1 MRVIQNLQWQR
12 AAAAAMAGA
21 ILFSAGS
28 ASAQS
33 YPARP
38 VTMIV
43 PFPAGG
49 PTDTI
54 GRVVADGMRNVLG
67 QPVVIDNVGGAAG
80 SLATGKVARS
90 APDGYTIGLGSGTTH
105 VANGAVYQLKYDLI
119 ADFEPVSMI
128 TIQPM
133 VIIGKKE
140 LAANTLQELI
150 AWLKANPDKA
160 SQGTAGAG
168 STSHLSGIFFQ
179 QLTGTRYQFVP
190 YRNTGMQD
198 LMAGLIEMM
207 IDPAANSVP
216 QVRAGTVK
224 AFAVTGRNRTP
235 AAPDIPTVA
244 EAGLPGL
251 QITSWHGIWVP
262 KDTPKPIVAK
272 LNAAVADALA
282 DATVQRRLADLANE
296 TVGRELQGP
305 AALAA
310 WQKAEIEKWWPII
323 KAAGIKA
330 E

>member
-1 MRVIQNLQWQR
+1 MRTRRKFLQLAT
-12 AAAAAMAGA
+12 AAAAVAAVSRIA
-21 ILFSAGS
+21 R
-28 ASAQS
+28 AQA

-38 VTMIV
+38 ITMVV

-54 GRVVADGMRNVLG
+54 GRVVAEGMRASLG

-80 SLATGKVARS
+80 SLATGKVARA

-105 VANGAVYQLKYDLI
+105 VANGAIYSLNYDVVTS
-119 ADFEPVSMI
+119 FEPVSML

-133 VIIGKKE
+133 VIVAKKTMQ
-140 LAANTLQELI
+140 ADTLHDLI
-150 AWLKANPDKA
+150 AWLRANPDKA

-168 STSHLSGIFFQ
+168 STSHLAGIFFQ
-179 QLTGTRYQFVP
+179 METGTRYQFVP

-198 LMAGLIEMM
+198 LMAGLIDLM

-216 QVRAGTVK
+216 QVRAGTIK
-224 AFAVTGRNRTP
+224 AYAVTSRTRTP
-235 AAPDIPTVA
+235 AAPDVPTVD
-244 EAGLPGL
+244 EAGLPAL
-251 QITSWHGIWVP
+251 QITSWHGLWVP
-262 KDTPKPIVAK
+262 KGTPRDIIAK
-272 LNAAVADALA
+272 LNGAVVEALA
-282 DATVQRRLADLANE
+282 DLTVWRRLADLANE
-296 TVGRELQGP
+296 TVPRDQQTP

>member
-1 MRVIQNLQWQR
+1 MRTRRKFLQLAT
-12 AAAAAMAGA
+12 AAAAVAAVSRIA
-21 ILFSAGS
+21 R
-28 ASAQS
+28 AQA

-38 VTMIV
+38 ITMVV

-54 GRVVADGMRNVLG
+54 GRVVAEGMRASLG

-80 SLATGKVARS
+80 SLATGKVARA

-105 VANGAVYQLKYDLI
+105 VANGAIYSLNYDVVTS
-119 ADFEPVSMI
+119 FEPVSML

-133 VIIGKKE
+133 VIVAKKTMQ
-140 LAANTLQELI
+140 ADTLQDLI
-150 AWLKANPDKA
+150 AWLRANPDKA

-168 STSHLSGIFFQ
+168 STSHLAGIFFQ
-179 QLTGTRYQFVP
+179 MATGTRYQFVP

-198 LMAGLIEMM
+198 LMAGLIDLM

-216 QVRAGTVK
+216 QVRAGTIK
-224 AFAVTGRNRTP
+224 AYAVTSRHRTP
-235 AAPDIPTVA
+235 AAPDVPTVD
-244 EAGLPGL
+244 EAGLPAL
-251 QITSWHGIWVP
+251 QITSWHGLWVP
-262 KDTPKPIVAK
+262 KGTPKDIIAK
-272 LNAAVADALA
+272 LNGAVVEALA
-282 DATVQRRLADLANE
+282 DPTVRRRLADLANE
-296 TVGRELQGP
+296 TVPRDQQTP

>member
-1 MRVIQNLQWQR
+1 MKLPHRRQFLHLAAG
-12 AAAAAMAGA
+12 AAALPALPRIAR
-21 ILFSAGS
+21 
-28 ASAQS
+28 AQA
-33 YPARP
+33 YPSRP
-38 VTMIV
+38 ITMVV

-54 GRVVADGMRNVLG
+54 GRIVAEGMRASLG

-80 SLATGKVARS
+80 SLATGKVARA

-105 VANGAVYQLKYDLI
+105 VANGAIYLLNYDVVTS
-119 ADFEPVSMI
+119 FEPVSML

-133 VIIGKKE
+133 VIVAKKTMQ
-140 LAANTLQELI
+140 ADTLQDLI
-150 AWLKANPDKA
+150 AWLRANPDKA

-179 QLTGTRYQFVP
+179 MQTGTRYQFVP

-198 LMAGLIEMM
+198 LMAGLIDLM

-216 QVRAGTVK
+216 KVRAATIK
-224 AFAVTGRNRTP
+224 AYAVTSRHRTP
-235 AAPDIPTVA
+235 AAPDVPTVD
-244 EAGLPGL
+244 EAGLPTL
-251 QITSWHGIWVP
+251 QITSWHGLWVP
-262 KDTPKPIVAK
+262 KGTPRDIIAK
-272 LNAAVADALA
+272 LNGAVVEALA
-282 DATVQRRLADLANE
+282 DPTVRRRLADLANE
-296 TVGRELQGP
+296 TVPREQQTP

>member
-1 MRVIQNLQWQR
+1 VRTRRKFLQLAL
-12 AAAAAMAGA
+12 AAAPVAAVSRIAR
-21 ILFSAGS
+21 
-28 ASAQS
+28 AQA
-33 YPARP
+33 YPVRP
-38 VTMIV
+38 ITLVV

-54 GRVVADGMRNVLG
+54 GRVVAEGMRASLG

-80 SLATGKVARS
+80 SLATGKVARA

-105 VANGAVYQLKYDLI
+105 VANGAIYSLNYDVVTS
-119 ADFEPVSMI
+119 FEPVSML

-133 VIIGKKE
+133 VIVAKKTMQ
-140 LAANTLQELI
+140 ADRLQDLI
-150 AWLKANPDKA
+150 AWLRANPDKA

-168 STSHLSGIFFQ
+168 STSHLAGIFFQ
-179 QLTGTRYQFVP
+179 MATGTRYQFVP

-198 LMAGLIEMM
+198 LMAGLIDLM

-216 QVRAGTVK
+216 QVRAGTIK
-224 AFAVTGRNRTP
+224 AYAVTSRTRTP
-235 AAPDIPTVA
+235 AAPDVPTVD
-244 EAGLPGL
+244 EAGLPAL
-251 QITSWHGIWVP
+251 QITSWHGLWVP
-262 KDTPKPIVAK
+262 KGTPKDIIAK
-272 LNAAVADALA
+272 LNGAVVEALA
-282 DATVQRRLADLANE
+282 DPTVRRRLADLANE
-296 TVGRELQGP
+296 TVPRDQQTP

>member
-1 MRVIQNLQWQR
+1 MRTRRKFLQLAT
-12 AAAAAMAGA
+12 AAAPVAAVSRIAR
-21 ILFSAGS
+21 
-28 ASAQS
+28 AQD

-38 VTMIV
+38 ITMVV

-54 GRVVADGMRNVLG
+54 GRVVAEGMRASLG

-80 SLATGKVARS
+80 SLATGKVAR
-90 APDGYTIGLGSGTTH
+90 ATPDGYTIGLGSGTTH
-105 VANGAVYQLKYDLI
+105 VANGAIYSLNYDVVTS
-119 ADFEPVSMI
+119 FEPVSML

-133 VIIGKKE
+133 VIVAKKTMQ
-140 LAANTLQELI
+140 ADTLQDLI
-150 AWLKANPDKA
+150 AWLRANPDKA

-168 STSHLSGIFFQ
+168 STSHLAGIFFQ
-179 QLTGTRYQFVP
+179 MATGTRYQFVP

-198 LMAGLIEMM
+198 LMAGLIDLM

-216 QVRAGTVK
+216 QVRAGTIK
-224 AFAVTGRNRTP
+224 AYAVTGRQRTP
-235 AAPDIPTVA
+235 AAPDVPTVD
-244 EAGLPGL
+244 EAGLPPL
-251 QITSWHGIWVP
+251 QITSWHGLWVP
-262 KDTPKPIVAK
+262 KGTPRDIIAK
-272 LNAAVADALA
+272 LNGAVVEALA
-282 DATVQRRLADLANE
+282 DPTVRRRLADLANE
-296 TVGRELQGP
+296 TVPREQQTP

>member
-1 MRVIQNLQWQR
+1 VRTRRKFLQLAL
-12 AAAAAMAGA
+12 AAAPVAAVSRIAR
-21 ILFSAGS
+21 
-28 ASAQS
+28 AQA
-33 YPARP
+33 YPVRP
-38 VTMIV
+38 ITLVV

-54 GRVVADGMRNVLG
+54 GRVVAEGMRASLG

-80 SLATGKVARS
+80 SLATGKVARA

-105 VANGAVYQLKYDLI
+105 VANGAIYSLNYDVVTS
-119 ADFEPVSMI
+119 FEPVSML

-133 VIIGKKE
+133 VIVAKKTMQ
-140 LAANTLQELI
+140 ADTLQDLI
-150 AWLKANPDKA
+150 AWLRANPDKA

-168 STSHLSGIFFQ
+168 STSHLAGIFFQ
-179 QLTGTRYQFVP
+179 MATGTRYQFVP

-198 LMAGLIEMM
+198 LMAGLIDLM

-216 QVRAGTVK
+216 QVRAGTIK
-224 AFAVTGRNRTP
+224 AYAVTSRTRTP
-235 AAPDIPTVA
+235 AAPDVPTVD
-244 EAGLPGL
+244 EAGLPAL
-251 QITSWHGIWVP
+251 QITSWHGLWVP
-262 KDTPKPIVAK
+262 KGTPKDIIAK
-272 LNAAVADALA
+272 LNGAVVEALA
-282 DATVQRRLADLANE
+282 DPTVRRRLADLANE
-296 TVGRELQGP
+296 TVPRDQQTP

>member
-1 MRVIQNLQWQR
+1 MV
-12 AAAAAMAGA
+12 
-21 ILFSAGS
+21 
-28 ASAQS
+28 
-33 YPARP
+33 
-38 VTMIV
+38 V

-54 GRVVADGMRNVLG
+54 GRVVAEGMRASLG

-80 SLATGKVARS
+80 SLATGKVARA

-105 VANGAVYQLKYDLI
+105 VANGAIYSLNYDVVTS
-119 ADFEPVSMI
+119 FEPVSML

-133 VIIGKKE
+133 VIVAKKTMQ
-140 LAANTLQELI
+140 ADTLQDLI
-150 AWLKANPDKA
+150 AWLRANPDKA

-168 STSHLSGIFFQ
+168 STSHLAGIFFQ
-179 QLTGTRYQFVP
+179 MQTGTRYQFVP

-198 LMAGLIEMM
+198 LMAGLIDLM

-216 QVRAGTVK
+216 QVRAGTIK
-224 AFAVTGRNRTP
+224 AYAVTSRHRTP
-235 AAPDIPTVA
+235 AAPDVPTVD
-244 EAGLPGL
+244 EAGLPAL
-251 QITSWHGIWVP
+251 QITSWHGLWVP
-262 KDTPKPIVAK
+262 KGTPRDIIAK
-272 LNAAVADALA
+272 LNGAVVEALA
-282 DATVQRRLADLANE
+282 DPTVRRRLADLANE
-296 TVGRELQGP
+296 TVPREQQTP

>member
-1 MRVIQNLQWQR
+1 MRTRRKFLQLAT
-12 AAAAAMAGA
+12 AAAAVEAVSRIAR
-21 ILFSAGS
+21 
-28 ASAQS
+28 AQA

-38 VTMIV
+38 ITLVV

-54 GRVVADGMRNVLG
+54 GRVVAEGMRASLG

-80 SLATGKVARS
+80 SLATGKVARA

-105 VANGAVYQLKYDLI
+105 VANGAIYSLNYDVVTS
-119 ADFEPVSMI
+119 FEPVSML

-133 VIIGKKE
+133 VIVAKKTMQ
-140 LAANTLQELI
+140 ADTLHDLI
-150 AWLKANPDKA
+150 AWLRANPDKA

-168 STSHLSGIFFQ
+168 STSHLAGIFFQ
-179 QLTGTRYQFVP
+179 METGTRYQFVP

-198 LMAGLIEMM
+198 LMAGLIDLM

-216 QVRAGTVK
+216 QVRAGTIK
-224 AFAVTGRNRTP
+224 AYAVTSRTRTP
-235 AAPDIPTVA
+235 AAPDVPTVD
-244 EAGLPGL
+244 EAGLPAL
-251 QITSWHGIWVP
+251 QITSWHGLWVP
-262 KDTPKPIVAK
+262 KGTPRDIIAK
-272 LNAAVADALA
+272 LNGAVVEALA
-282 DATVQRRLADLANE
+282 DLTVWRRLADLANE
-296 TVGRELQGP
+296 TVPRDQQTP

>member
-1 MRVIQNLQWQR
+1 M
-12 AAAAAMAGA
+12 AAAPVAAVSRIAR
-21 ILFSAGS
+21 
-28 ASAQS
+28 AQA

-38 VTMIV
+38 ITMVV

-54 GRVVADGMRNVLG
+54 GRVVAEGMRASLG

-80 SLATGKVARS
+80 SLATGKVAR
-90 APDGYTIGLGSGTTH
+90 AVPDGHTIGLGSGTTH
-105 VANGAVYQLKYDLI
+105 VANGAIYSLNYDVVSS
-119 ADFEPVSMI
+119 FEPVSML

-133 VIIGKKE
+133 VIVAKKTMQ
-140 LAANTLQELI
+140 ADTLQDLI
-150 AWLKANPDKA
+150 AWLRANPDKA

-168 STSHLSGIFFQ
+168 STSHLAGIFFQ
-179 QLTGTRYQFVP
+179 MQTGARYQFVP

-198 LMAGLIEMM
+198 LMAGLIDLM

-216 QVRAGTVK
+216 QVRAGTIK
-224 AFAVTGRNRTP
+224 AYAVTGRHRSP
-235 AAPDIPTVA
+235 AAPDVPTVD
-244 EAGLPGL
+244 EAGLPAL
-251 QITSWHGIWVP
+251 QITSWHGLWVP
-262 KDTPKPIVAK
+262 KGTPRDIIAK
-272 LNAAVADALA
+272 LNGAVVEALA
-282 DATVQRRLADLANE
+282 DLTVRRRLADLANE
-296 TVGRELQGP
+296 TVSREQQTP

>member
-1 MRVIQNLQWQR
+1 MKSQLCALAVALGR
-12 AAAAAMAGA
+12 AA
-21 ILFSAGS
+21 IES
-28 ASAQS
+28 ASAQV

-38 VTMIV
+38 ITMVV

-54 GRVVADGMRNVLG
+54 GRVVAEGMRSSLG

-80 SLATGKVARS
+80 SIAAGRVARS

-105 VANGAVYQLKYDLI
+105 VANGAVYSLKYDLVT
-119 ADFEPVSMI
+119 DFEPISLL
-128 TIQPM
+128 TTQPM
-133 VIIGKKE
+133 LIIAKKAMPAKD
-140 LAANTLQELI
+140 LKELI

-168 STSHLSGIFFQ
+168 STSHLSGVFFQ
-179 QLTGTRYQFVP
+179 KETGTRYQFVP

-198 LMAGLIEMM
+198 LIAGLIDLM

-216 QVRAGTVK
+216 QVLAGTVK
-224 AFAVTGRNRTP
+224 PYAVTAKRRL
-235 AAPDIPTVA
+235 AAVPDIPTVD
-244 EAGLPGL
+244 EAGVPGL
-251 QITSWHGIWVP
+251 HITSWHGLWVP
-262 KDTPKPIVAK
+262 KATPKSVIAR
-272 LNAAVADALA
+272 LSAAVVDALA
-282 DATVQRRLADLANE
+282 DPMVRQRLADIGNE
-296 TVGRELQGP
+296 TVARDQQNPE
-305 AALAA
+305 ALAA